1 MDVFRAYTY
10 STAAWLAL
18 QSLPLIAGPSMIVTM
33 LLDETRPAT
42 PIEIYFARCFGF
54 GLVTIA
60 VLTVMLTGSIPLTAE
75 IKGPVTTEEDDP
87 KAPYAVPTL
96 IVTSI
101 FHSACAFYAYTWY
114 VSGGQGFFAV
124 GVAGYSSIAAV
135 GLWCMLFASSNGKI
149 SRRTGADKRMTGFP
163 FKNSEAAKKHGKGL
177 HLIMIRAPKVNPT
190 TPLQP
195 AFFSL
200 KSSMPLHNSM
210 WYRFKMDSELR
221 LSSPRLASSMPAGD
235 QSSLSQLGQFDP
247 ESQPFGVF
255 RPSTEPESQPLQ
267 NATHAPHA
275 YIRPPRQGEANNFLA
290 ASSSTHQS
298 QGPSGNGDASHLD
311 LQGRSSSRGGLPH
324 LQEFNNGA
332 AHAANMRGAL
342 HGTSQAV
349 PSASLSQTELAMVSN
364 AHQAQNNGLATLQS
378 PSQPFQPDFIELEP
392 ESVDPATFNGPGE
405 LQGFKMVPNPPHLEY
420 WRDRLFNVDEMITL
434 SEEEFQT
441 YFPHVDN
448 VYSHRSTQRYKRKP
462 FVSHYWDCRLKGRPP
477 GTPKSD
483 DPEKKKRKRT
493 ARERDLCHV
502 KIKVVE
508 YFPKSEISN
517 MAHSVEPLPS
527 NVLPG
532 MYTFSLN
539 NETSIT
545 SAQAFNM
552 LTPSPSLPP
561 NHPGANGGRY
571 FTIQRVN
578 GNGANGKNDGVSGGH
593 QHTLEESDRVKKSS
607 VQRHVLK
614 EKKDK
619 RTKVDRVMSRPGQK
633 SYHTKATGLAAETV
647 IKHSPDVNLKLYGS
661 CFCPFVQRVWIAL
674 ELKGIPYQYIEVD
687 PYEKPASLL
696 EVNPRGL
703 VPALR
708 HDDWGCYESNVL
720 LEYLEDLG
728 VGAALLP
735 ADAKLRAHCRLWADH
750 VNRHIVPSFYRVLQE
765 QDQQKQIEKTQELR
779 DSMEKLL
786 EVAHPKGP
794 FFMGPQM
801 SLVDVQ
807 AAPWILRL
815 RRVLKPYRGWPDAEE
830 GSRLASWVNAI
841 ETDRN
846 IQATTST
853 NELYLDSYERY
864 AQNRPNTSQV
874 ANAINAGRGLP

>member
-10 STAAWLAL
+10 STAAWLSL
-18 QSLPLIAGPSMIVTM
+18 QSLPLILGPSMIITM
-33 LLDETRPAT
+33 LLDETRPAS
-42 PIEIYFARCFGF
+42 PMELYFARCFGF
-54 GLVTIA
+54 SLLTIA
-60 VLTVMLTGSIPLTAE
+60 VLTVMLTGSIPLTSD
-75 IKGPVTTEEDDP
+75 IKESVTAEEDDP

-96 IVTSI
+96 MVTCI
-101 FHSACAFYAYTWY
+101 FHSACAFYAYTC
-114 VSGGQGFFAV
+114 
-124 GVAGYSSIAAV
+124 IAAI
-135 GLWCMLFASSNGKI
+135 GLWCMLFASSHGRI
-149 SRRTGADKRMTGFP
+149 SRRTGADKRTTGYP

-177 HLIMIRAPKVNPT
+177 L
-190 TPLQP
+190 
-195 AFFSL
+195 
-200 KSSMPLHNSM
+200 
-210 WYRFKMDSELR
+210 
-221 LSSPRLASSMPAGD
+221 
-235 QSSLSQLGQFDP
+235 QLGQFE
-247 ESQPFGVF
+247 ESQPFRPF
-255 RPSTEPESQPLQ
+255 RPPTEAESQLQ
-267 NATHAPHA
+267 NASHAF
-275 YIRPPRQGEANNFLA
+275 IRPRPDEPNNFIT
-290 ASSSTHQS
+290 SSPSTQQHQS
-298 QGPSGNGDASHLD
+298 HQGHPSNGVASHLQP
-311 LQGRSSSRGGLPH
+311 QGQSSSGLHQP
-324 LQEFNNGA
+324 QGYNNGVG
-332 AHAANMRGAL
+332 HAANMSGAL
-342 HGTSQAV
+342 HPAGGQMAT
-349 PSASLSQTELAMVSN
+349 PASLSSNELAIGSN
-364 AHQAQNNGLATLQS
+364 AHQAQNNSLTTMQS
-378 PSQPFQPDFIELEP
+378 PSQPFQPDFIELDTG
-392 ESVDPATFNGPGE
+392 SVDPVAFTGPGE
-405 LQGFKMVPNPPHLEY
+405 LQGFKVVPNPPHLDY

-508 YFPKSEISN
+508 YFPVSEISN
-517 MAHSVEPLPS
+517 MTHAVEPLPS
-527 NVLPG
+527 NILPG

-539 NETSIT
+539 DDPATRNVQT
-545 SAQAFNM
+545 FGM
-552 LTPSPSLPP
+552 LTPNPALPP
-561 NHPGANGGRY
+561 NHPGSNGGRY

-578 GNGANGKNDGVSGGH
+578 GNGANGKNDGVCGGH

-607 VQRHVLK
+607 VQRYVLK

-619 RTKVDRVMSRPGQK
+619 RTRADRVMSRTGQK
-633 SYHTKATGLAAETV
+633 SYHTKATGLAAETA
-647 IKHSPDVNLKLYGS
+647 IKHSADVNLKLYGS

-687 PYEKPASLL
+687 PYEKPQSLL

-728 VGAALLP
+728 VGAAMLP
-735 ADAKLRAHCRLWADH
+735 ADPRLRAHCRLWADH

-779 DSMEKLL
+779 DAMEKLL

-807 AAPWILRL
+807 AAPWIIRL

-830 GSRLASWVNAI
+830 GSRLASWVDAI
-841 ETDRN
+841 ETDQHV
-846 IQATTST
+846 QATTST
-853 NELYLDSYERY
+853 DELYHDSYERY

-874 ANAINAGRGLP
+874 ANAINAGQGLP